1 MKSVQPN
8 LKMKNLRHVPVQ
20 STIFDFV
27 NNLTNFEDMVQNV
40 WQHES
45 ISSFNMNRPL
55 SPRWSYSIGLL

>member
-8 LKMKNLRHVPVQ
+8 LNMKNLRHVPVQ

-45 ISSFNMNRPL
+45 IS
-55 SPRWSYSIGLL
+55 